1 MCDDEDDDDEEDEED
16 DDDAKAPLCPTSRSS
31 SLAGSVFTFLG
42 GNRTVS
48 SAVSSSLVPTSFLAT
63 HTYVPPSSSFTAGN
77 LNSGSTLKMEEW
89 PSFLQRTLGGGFP
102 LARQERVTEVP
113 SSASSPGG
121 LRSNRTAGGKRTE
134 SRTLSSMIR
143 RGRAGC
149 LTLHRTISP
158 S

>member
-1 MCDDEDDDDEEDEED
+1 M
-16 DDDAKAPLCPTSRSS
+16 
-31 SLAGSVFTFLG
+31 FTFLG

-102 LARQERVTEVP
+102 VALQANVTEVP

-121 LRSNRTAGGKRTE
+121 LLSSWTEGGKRTE
-134 SRTLSSMIR
+134 ILALSSMIL

-149 LTLHRTISP
+149 LTLHRITSP
-158 S
+158 SCSLVGTMLILLVALHRPSELSLL